1 MSTIIFGK
9 SIPVMQHIYFDAT
22 YYLCKIFI
30 FMQSIYLFKYISI
43 ALFWCCAHFRCF
55 IIFNL
60 SINIYIIHL

>member
-43 ALFWCCAHFRCF
+43 ALFCFHFF
-55 IIFNL
+55 GVVHIL
-60 SINIYIIHL
+60 DVS